1 MFHYTSQR
9 TNQRFKPKF
18 LRLLNLKRKRE
29 TKSDLEFAVDSEYL
43 VHVLPRGN
51 VF

>member
-1 MFHYTSQR
+1 MQTQSER
-9 TNQRFKPKF
+9 TNTKYKPKF

-29 TKSDLEFAVDSEYL
+29 TKHDLEFTVDSEYL
-43 VHVLPRGN
+43 VHVLPRGQ